1 MYYKP
6 KHTYLDKPA
15 LHYKKIIDLAK
26 YNNTQVYFNV
36 YNEEYYIYDRETTNG
51 FVKLDEKPNGQE
63 IWVSPLVT
71 YCFGDKYYYYGN
83 DETWKTISQED
94 IYGSVITITDSNVY
108 KGQKNRYIKD
118 REFDYTTISDINES
132 EQQIHK
138 GLISSTKSF
147 DIRYTDD
154 DINLKDED
162 IVQIENELFFVS
174 ECSYKIVRLPN
185 PYKTYFCTL
194 TRIKR

>member
-6 KHTYLDKPA
+6 KHTYGDAPA

-26 YNNTQVYFNV
+26 YNNTQVYFNAFDS
-36 YNEEYYIYDRETTNG
+36 EYYIYDKETTRG
-51 FVKLDEKPNGQE
+51 FVKLDEQPNGQA
-63 IWVSPLVT
+63 IMVSSMNT
-71 YCFGDKYYYYGN
+71 YCFGDKYYFYDDDN
-83 DETWKTISQED
+83 WNTLSEED
-94 IYGSVITITDSNVY
+94 IFGNVISITDSNTY

-118 REFDYTTISDINES
+118 REFDYTIISDINES

-138 GLISSTKSF
+138 GLISSMKSF

-174 ECSYKIVRLPN
+174 ECSYKVIRLPK

>member
-6 KHTYLDKPA
+6 KHTYLDAPA

-36 YNEEYYIYDRETTNG
+36 FNEEYYIYDKETTRG

-63 IWVSPLVT
+63 IFVTSMAT
-71 YCFGDKYYYYGN
+71 YCFGDKYYFYDDDGWN
-83 DETWKTISQED
+83 TISEED
-94 IYGSVITITDSNVY
+94 AYGSIISIADSNVY

-174 ECSYKIVRLPN
+174 ECSYKIVRLPK